1 MSWPAPVERVSAFLR
16 DAAVDARVEEC
27 EAPTGTAEEAAD
39 AVGCT
44 TAEIVKTLAFVC
56 DERTAVLALVPGD
69 KRADER
75 KIAGAAGCASA
86 RLAKP
91 DEVRSATGFDPGG
104 VSPFPHP
111 PELRV
116 LVDRQLLG
124 HERVWVAA
132 GSARH
137 VAGLAP
143 HDLVRLARAEAAD
156 IVR

>member
-1 MSWPAPVERVSAFLR
+1 MSWPEPVERVSSFLR
-16 DAAVDARVEEC
+16 EAAVDARVEEC
-27 EAPTGTAEEAAD
+27 DLPTGTAAEAAE

-56 DERTAVLALVPGD
+56 DSDTVLALVPGD
-69 KRADER
+69 KRADEG
-75 KIAGAAGCASA
+75 KIARAAGRASA

-91 DEVRSATGFDPGG
+91 DEVRAATGFDVGG

-111 PELRV
+111 AAVRV
-116 LVDRQLLG
+116 LVDRHLLG

-156 IVR
+156 LVR